1 MGLKERL
8 APGSPA
14 GDAAYRLLMLGA
26 GARPRP
32 HGGRGAA
39 AVTAALLDAGAGR
52 LPAEERA
59 WLDRIEAHRHLLP
72 ATTVEHALDT
82 RGLERETWLAE
93 ASRAN
98 RWMSLPPIAGRL
110 VIRLVREL
118 RPSACVELGT
128 GFGVSAAYQA
138 AALELN
144 GRGRLVSL
152 DVEGMTAIARPFLAG
167 LGLEDRVS
175 LRAGRIE
182 DTLDAAITDA
192 NPVEFALLDHDHTG
206 SGTLA
211 AFDALLPA
219 LADGAVVVL
228 DDVNWTEEM
237 REAWRVVRRRE
248 RVATAVTVR
257 RLGIV
262 AIAEP
267 AAAGE

>member
-1 MGLKERL
+1 MGLSERL

-26 GARPRP
+26 AAWPRRAD
-32 HGGRGAA
+32 GRGAQ
-39 AVTAALLDAGAGR
+39 AVAAALLNAGAGR

-72 ATTVEHALDT
+72 ATTVEHSLDT

-93 ASRAN
+93 ASRAS
-98 RWMSLPPIAGRL
+98 RWMSLPPVAGRL
-110 VIRLVREL
+110 LIRLVRSL
-118 RPSACVELGT
+118 RPSTCLELGT

-152 DVEGMTAIARPFLAG
+152 DVEGMTAIAGPFLAG
-167 LGLEDRVS
+167 LGLADRVV

-182 DTLDAAITDA
+182 ETLGAAIADA
-192 NPVEFALLDHDHTG
+192 KPVDFALLDHDHTG
-206 SGTLA
+206 TGTIA

-228 DDVNWTEEM
+228 DDVNWTDEM

-248 RVATAVTVR
+248 RVATVVGLR

-262 AIAEP
+262 TIAEP
-267 AAAGE
+267 GAERA